1 MPLRISRL
9 TRDSPLYRERAAL
22 QLIFEGF
29 NVTNRA
35 NFNNITTA
43 QYNFSAATRVFTPN
57 AAFLT
62 PTTTYDP
69 RILQLAAK
77 ITF

>member
-1 MPLRISRL
+1 M
-9 TRDSPLYRERAAL
+9 
-22 QLIFEGF
+22 FEAF

-35 NFNNITTA
+35 NFNSITTA
-43 QYNFSAATRVFTPN
+43 QYNFNATTHVFTPN
-57 AAFLT
+57 ATFLF

-77 ITF
+77 VTF